1 MAKAFLAE
9 DSGSQERLARV
20 AKLIEGFETPFGMEL
35 LATVHWLASREEAP
49 TPESILAKVKD
60 WEPSR
65 PDWGQRKAALMK
77 TPHVKA
83 AIVQLESRSWI

>member
-35 LATVHWLASREEAP
+35 LATVHWLASREEMP

-77 TPHVKA
+77 TPHIKA